1 MRSMKRYK
9 EKKDRNDE
17 MSPINVSAKRILE
30 EMDKFIMDKTQM
42 S

>member
-1 MRSMKRYK
+1 MKRYK
-9 EKKDRNDE
+9 EKKDRKDE

-30 EMDKFIMDKTQM
+30 EMDRLVSEKTHM

>member
-1 MRSMKRYK
+1 MKRYK
-9 EKKDRNDE
+9 EKKDRKDE

-30 EMDKFIMDKTQM
+30 EMDRLVSEKTQM